1 MPVRLVAIDIDGT
14 LVDSHGRI
22 PGDNLAAIAETV
34 AAGVHVALVTGRS
47 YPFAREVAGMLPP
60 SVTIIASNGA
70 VERTLDGHVVAQR
83 LLARASAATVL
94 HHTRRF
100 RAASALIF
108 DRDTHGHVVA
118 ESMDWTHPQ
127 RQGYWD
133 GREHLIGQAT
143 PLEAALTEDP
153 VQVMFNGTVAEMRAV
168 HAAILDLP
176 GISVFQTDYEH
187 RDFALVDVMAPEAT
201 KGVALAARAAS
212 LGIPAADV
220 MAIGD
225 NLNDLPMLEYAGLPV
240 IMGNA
245 VTALCER
252 GWTVTGRHDEA
263 GVAMALR
270 RHVLARVAAP
280 GPSVVP

>member
-14 LVDSHGRI
+14 LVDSRGRI
-22 PGDNLAAIAETV
+22 PGDNLAAIAEAV

-47 YPFAREVAGMLPP
+47 YPFAREVAGVLPP

-70 VERTLDGHVVAQR
+70 VERTLDGRVVAQR

-118 ESMDWTHPQ
+118 ENMNWTHPQ
-127 RQGYWD
+127 RQGYWN

-168 HAAILDLP
+168 HAAVRDLP

-245 VTALCER
+245 VAPLRGR

>member
-14 LVDSHGRI
+14 LVDSRGRI
-22 PGDNLAAIAETV
+22 PGENLSAIAEAV

-47 YPFAREVAGMLPP
+47 YPFAREVAGALPP
-60 SVTIIASNGA
+60 TVTIIASNGA
-70 VERTLDGHVVAQR
+70 VERTLDGRVVAQR
-83 LLARASAATVL
+83 LLARASAAAVL
-94 HHTRRF
+94 HHTRQF
-100 RAASALIF
+100 RPTSALIF

-118 ESMDWTHPQ
+118 ENMDWTHPQ
-127 RQGYWD
+127 RQGYWE
-133 GREHLIGQAT
+133 GRRHLIGQAA

-168 HAAILDLP
+168 HAAILELP
-176 GISVFQTDYEH
+176 GVSVFQTEYEH

-201 KGVALAARAAS
+201 KGAALAARAAT
-212 LGIPAADV
+212 LGIPAVDV

-245 VTALCER
+245 VAPLRER
-252 GWTVTGRHDEA
+252 GWAVTGGHDDA

>member
-14 LVDSHGRI
+14 LVDSRGRI

-83 LLARASAATVL
+83 LLARASAAAVL
-94 HHTRRF
+94 AHTRQF
-100 RAASALIF
+100 RPTSALIF

-127 RQGYWD
+127 RQGYWN

-153 VQVMFNGTVAEMRAV
+153 VQVMFNGTLAEMRAV
-168 HAAILDLP
+168 HAAVCDLP

>member
-14 LVDSHGRI
+14 LIDSRGHLPDANREAV
-22 PGDNLAAIAETV
+22 AAVV

-47 YPFAREVAGMLPP
+47 FPFARDVAVALPP

-70 VERTLDGHVVAQR
+70 VERTRDGVAVAQR
-83 LLARASAATVL
+83 LLSRERAGAVL
-94 HHTRRF
+94 QQTHRF
-100 RAASALIF
+100 RSTSALIF
-108 DRDTHGHVVA
+108 DRDTHAHVVA

-127 RQGYWD
+127 RLSYW
-133 GREHLIGQAT
+133 RARQHLIARAT

-168 HAAILDLP
+168 HALVAGLS
-176 GISVFQTDYEH
+176 GVSVFQTEYAH
-187 RDFALVDVMAPEAT
+187 RDFALVDVMAPTAT
-201 KGVALAARAAS
+201 KGEALAARASALGLDAS
-212 LGIPAADV
+212 EV

-245 VTALCER
+245 VEALRGR
-252 GWTVTGRHDEA
+252 GWTETGRHDEA
-263 GVAMALR
+263 GVAAALR
-270 RHVLARVAAP
+270 RHVLDAVADA
-280 GPSVVP
+280 GLSVVP